1 MIEEMTGLRKAA
13 VLLTQLGKEH
23 AAKLL
28 STMSEVEVEELTAEV
43 VRLGNVDAA
52 LASSVLTEFH
62 DMATANQHVGQ
73 GGMDFARDMLIASLG
88 HDRADEIVG
97 RLSEVFRDVPFSFL
111 VNADA
116 RQVLQFVQDEHPQT
130 IALVLAHMPAAQ
142 ASAVLGG
149 LSPLLQADVAHRIA
163 TMEST
168 APEVIRRVEET
179 LERKLS
185 SILQPTDLST
195 VGGVEPLVDI
205 INRADRSTE
214 RMILEGLAGRDP
226 ELAELIR
233 SKMFMFEDVV
243 TLDDR
248 SVQLVLRDVQTS
260 DLAVALK
267 GVREDVKLKITNNL
281 SSRAAE
287 NLAEEIDLLGPVRLS
302 AVEEA
307 QVKVVQ
313 VIRALEEGGQITI
326 NRGEDAE
333 QFVS

>member
-1 MIEEMTGLRKAA
+1 
-13 VLLTQLGKEH
+13 
-23 AAKLL
+23 
-28 STMSEVEVEELTAEV
+28 
-43 VRLGNVDAA
+43 
-52 LASSVLTEFH
+52 
-62 DMATANQHVGQ
+62 
-73 GGMDFARDMLIASLG
+73 
-88 HDRADEIVG
+88 
-97 RLSEVFRDVPFSFL
+97 
-111 VNADA
+111 
-116 RQVLQFVQDEHPQT
+116 
-130 IALVLAHMPAAQ
+130 
-142 ASAVLGG
+142 
-149 LSPLLQADVAHRIA
+149 
-163 TMEST
+163 
-168 APEVIRRVEET
+168 
-179 LERKLS
+179 
-185 SILQPTDLST
+185 
-195 VGGVEPLVDI
+195 
-205 INRADRSTE
+205 
-214 RMILEGLAGRDP
+214 MILEGLAGRDP